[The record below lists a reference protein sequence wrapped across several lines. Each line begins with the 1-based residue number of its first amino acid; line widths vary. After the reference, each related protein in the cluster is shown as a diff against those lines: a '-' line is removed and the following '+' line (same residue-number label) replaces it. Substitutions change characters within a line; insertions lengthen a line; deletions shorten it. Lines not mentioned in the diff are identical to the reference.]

1 MILRSGWHKTVG
13 IAAVILLV
21 VFLTGCVPTGGAG
34 MTDPPSAANAV
45 RTFFGDLVRQLAQA
59 ALL

>member
-1 MILRSGWHKTVG
+1 MILRSGWHRFAGLATVVALM
-13 IAAVILLV
+13 IVLA
-21 VFLTGCVPTGGAG
+21 GCVPTGAAG
-34 MTDPPSAANAV
+34 LTDPQSAADAV